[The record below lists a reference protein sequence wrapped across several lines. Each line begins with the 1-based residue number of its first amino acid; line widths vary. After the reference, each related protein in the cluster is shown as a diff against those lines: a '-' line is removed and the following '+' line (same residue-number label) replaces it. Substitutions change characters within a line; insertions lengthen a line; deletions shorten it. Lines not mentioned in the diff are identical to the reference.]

1 MEAKLRRSLKAVGT
15 ISSRLSSKN
24 WELIQTSGSFLSM
37 RNLAEK
43 LRDED
48 FGESGAKLSEDLIDE
63 AFTRVRDLME
73 LSEILSSQ

>member
-1 MEAKLRRSLKAVGT
+1 MGAKLRRSLKAVGA
-15 ISSRLSSKN
+15 ISSQLSSKN

-48 FGESGAKLSEDLIDE
+48 FGPNGANLSEDLIDE
-63 AFTRVRDLME
+63 TLTRVRDLME

>member
-48 FGESGAKLSEDLIDE
+48 FGPSGATISEDLIAE
-63 AFTRVRDLME
+63 TLRRVRDLME